1 MHNPHS
7 DAKHSGP
14 PALPASGILLLPR
27 PRPAGDPRIGRPAG
41 NQTAELAHDARNLFS
56 ALDLYCELLA
66 TPGVLAPGFRH
77 YAEDLRLVAGSGA
90 RLIEALSCPA
100 ASSQADHLHGDAV
113 SAHNSRT
120 SNSSASPRRPLPA
133 IEDLAAELM
142 ALETPL
148 RVLAGPEIRL
158 EVECA
163 PCAGLLALNSED
175 LLRIL
180 FNLVANSVEAMMET
194 SSAKPRRS
202 AFLRITAQRAGGDSF
217 LVRDALNKAD
227 GLGTV
232 VLSVRDNGPGIAAT
246 DLPHIFE
253 PGFSTRHSS
262 RIDDPGLEQTADRED
277 AETAESPDLASCGL
291 GLSIVRQL
299 AEAAGGV
306 VRAVCPPGLGTRFD
320 IELPIVAMRPAAL
333 RLESAMRP
341 GRADRR
347 RNVGQP
353 GSGQLTSRTH
363 GQPEIENVRRISAQI
378 RKEV

>member
-100 ASSQADHLHGDAV
+100 ASSEAGHLHGEAV
-113 SAHNSRT
+113 SAHNPPA
-120 SNSSASPRRPLPA
+120 SNSSASLRRPLPA

-148 RVLAGPEIRL
+148 RALAGPEIRL

-163 PCAGLLALNSED
+163 PCAGLLALDSEN

-180 FNLVANSVEAMMET
+180 FNLVANSVEAMME
-194 SSAKPRRS
+194 PRPPSR
-202 AFLRITAQRAGGDSF
+202 
-217 LVRDALNKAD
+217 
-227 GLGTV
+227 V
-232 VLSVRDNGPGIAAT
+232 V
-246 DLPHIFE
+246 E
-253 PGFSTRHSS
+253 PSC
-262 RIDDPGLEQTADRED
+262 
-277 AETAESPDLASCGL
+277 ESPPS
-291 GLSIVRQL
+291 
-299 AEAAGGV
+299 AAGGTAFSSGTLSI
-306 VRAVCPPGLGTRFD
+306 RPTASAPWCCRCATMGRGLPPR
-320 IELPIVAMRPAAL
+320 
-333 RLESAMRP
+333 
-341 GRADRR
+341 
-347 RNVGQP
+347 
-353 GSGQLTSRTH
+353 TSRTSSSP
-363 GQPEIENVRRISAQI
+363 GSPLATAAGLTIQGWSRLQI
-378 RKEV
+378 GRMPRPQRVPT